1 MNTSSSG
8 GCGNSSNTPHMG
20 FARPYFYEDCLTQEE
35 INNLPINSPAFDA
48 YSILSYDGNR
58 LVRQWFQPPIVEP
71 VGLPAFAE
79 DFSKGKAVKY
89 SRGVKMETNNV
100 SYDLYVYIG
109 ENETPITLQGGIVR
123 DMIYDKNPDKSV
135 AELSRLGRQKNESKY
150 VFWPHEA
157 IDKLNIE
164 VDLEFSI
171 YVSLRL
177 GLETEASAYVSAG
190 VKLDRMKESTAGTW
204 SRNFLSNFKT
214 QLKSKFKNRK
224 TSIDNLVLRHYM
236 DPVGNAILLT
246 FDMSTGSKPRL
257 VDIEFEV
264 PTAALRGVNE
274 SVPTTV
280 DEEYEPLELVHYF
293 KCDPKDV
300 DSVVALCMAIDK
312 GLVTLPKTNPNLSAL
327 EKCAP
332 VIKQHAHQL
341 QESVARG
348 GEEMDFVSNEVCSS
362 IQAATDIL
370 FIDARATASM
380 SKLAERPDDAAIEIE
395 KWERKYK
402 QGEGKGFKNKI
413 QQGKMKVQM
422 GMLKNALK
430 RNKELLRKN
439 GASGDKL
446 NEYQGLIDKIQEI
459 EKR

>member
-1 MNTSSSG
+1 MTATSTAGSG
-8 GCGNSSNTPHMG
+8 GDNTPLVG

-48 YSILSYDGNR
+48 YSIISYDGNR

-89 SRGVKMETNNV
+89 SRGVKMETKNV

-123 DMIYDKNPDKSV
+123 DMIYDKNPDKNV

-177 GLETEASAYVSAG
+177 GLETEVSAYVSAG

-224 TSIDNLVLRHYM
+224 TSIDNLVLRHYK

-264 PTAALRGVNE
+264 PTAALRGINE
-274 SVPTTV
+274 SAV
-280 DEEYEPLELVHYF
+280 DAEYEPLELVHYF

-312 GLVTLPKTNPNLSAL
+312 GLVTLPKNNPNLSAL

-332 VIKQHAHQL
+332 VVKQHAHQL
-341 QESVARG
+341 QDSVAR

-370 FIDARATASM
+370 FVDARWWEDVTKKADR
-380 SKLAERPDDAAIEIE
+380 LDDALVQINN
-395 KWERKYK
+395 WERKYK
-402 QGEGKGFKNKI
+402 SGDGKGFKNTF
-413 QQGKMKVQM
+413 QQGKMKTQM
-422 GMLKNALK
+422 GLLKNALK

-439 GASGDKL
+439 GASDDKL
-446 NEYQGLIDKIQEI
+446 NEYQTLINRIQEI